1 MLSVRGRDSFTGHT
15 TYATIANGDSWV
27 LHLEQC
33 RGDRKC
39 KSRLPS
45 CRQGSS
51 KSTPC
56 RFSVFVFTSRSGTLH
71 RKTGLQSTS
80 TSDCDGT
87 TQVGSGGSA
96 KKDEGVNKNFEF
108 GHLPELEEIEERALD
123 LLTDPDIL
131 DRSAAIAILTRDLR
145 VAGLDLKSSKRT
157 GHASGETS
165 GGRQQGERQEGKLQ
179 EVS

>member
-1 MLSVRGRDSFTGHT
+1 M
-15 TYATIANGDSWV
+15 
-27 LHLEQC
+27 
-33 RGDRKC
+33 
-39 KSRLPS
+39 
-45 CRQGSS
+45 
-51 KSTPC
+51 
-56 RFSVFVFTSRSGTLH
+56 
-71 RKTGLQSTS
+71 
-80 TSDCDGT
+80 
-87 TQVGSGGSA
+87 
-96 KKDEGVNKNFEF
+96 NKNFEF